1 MSNKCTTFFCKTY
14 LFIAILLLTGCAT
27 NDNNLDPTIGS
38 LGSRV
43 VEIEPI
49 EPQAE
54 FTFNRKQAIKSY
66 RSLIAITENSIGT
79 GDEIRRLADLELEAS
94 LDSRFSDDS
103 TSQQQGE
110 QESQEAI
117 RGYERYLKR
126 YPNRKDN
133 DYILYQLS
141 RAYAIDANPDKSL
154 SLLNRLVSN
163 YPESR
168 FIDEV
173 QFRRGED
180 LFVMREY
187 EQAEAA
193 YGVIVKQFP
202 DSIFYEKAL
211 YKYGWSQFK
220 QNHYADA
227 IDNYIALLDL
237 NAQTG
242 KVQAISLNNDLSRA
256 ERELLEDVVNV
267 ASLAFSY
274 EADKISL
281 TDYFNKK
288 GQRQFEPLLYLN
300 LGALYQSKERVTD
313 SAEVYLAFG
322 KRYPSSKYTA
332 EFHERAISSYQ
343 EAGFAS
349 LVLQEKIAFINRYD
363 IGTQYWVKQD
373 RDTQKTLQPVLTRH
387 LNDLATHFHA
397 LARESKKASDYK
409 VAANWYRH
417 YLRSFP
423 NDKDAAQINFLL
435 AESLYDARQYSN
447 AIVEYETTAYQYA
460 AHKNSAEAGYAALLT
475 YDALLQKDKTKQNKI
490 FQQERVAS
498 ALKFSQTFPQDARMP
513 AVLLQ
518 SAKQFFEWKDY
529 RNAIQVGYQLADN
542 LQLDKNI
549 QQATWTIIGHSHFS
563 VKRYANA
570 EQAYLTLLPMLPKN
584 SKQTTEVRESIAASI
599 YKQGEAERQAGNH
612 LQAAHHFTRLGKV
625 VPNSPTRIIAEYD
638 ATTAFIEL
646 KDWAQAISL
655 LETFRKRYP
664 NQKKWRQ
671 GINEKLA
678 LAYSQN
684 GDNAL
689 AAKEMIA
696 LSSSTKAS
704 ERKRDLMW
712 RAAELYQDAGQ
723 SSEAISI
730 YKNYVK
736 LFPKP
741 LERSIELQ
749 HRIAESYKA
758 PKDNKKRQ
766 YWLNQMV
773 VADANGKAE
782 RSPRSKYLA
791 ATATIELTIPIQQSF
806 QSAKLTVPLKNS
818 LQKKK
823 ELMQQ
828 SIKAYT
834 KAISYQVEEVTT
846 EATFQIAEIY
856 HDFANALLN
865 SQRPKGLDEEQ
876 LEEYNLLLEEQAY
889 PFEEKAIDIHI
900 ANFKRIPKGTYDQ
913 SVKNSLQVL
922 GKLMPF
928 RYAKSEAAQS
938 HVELP

>member
-1 MSNKCTTFFCKTY
+1 M
-14 LFIAILLLTGCAT
+14 AILLLAGCAS
-27 NDNNLDPTIGS
+27 NDNNLEPTIGS
-38 LGSRV
+38 LNNNASTISRAV
-43 VEIEPI
+43 QI

-54 FTFNRKQAIKSY
+54 FTINRQQAIDSY
-66 RSLIAITENSIGT
+66 RSLVAITENGIGT

-94 LDSRFSDDS
+94 LDSRFSDD
-103 TSQQQGE
+103 TTNQLQGE

-141 RAYAIDANPDKSL
+141 RAYAIDAKPEKSL
-154 SLLNRLVSN
+154 NLLNQLVSN

-173 QFRRGED
+173 QFRRGEN
-180 LFVMREY
+180 LFVLREY

-193 YGVIVKQFP
+193 YGVIVKQYP
-202 DSIFYEKAL
+202 DSLYHEKAL

-220 QNHYADA
+220 QNRYRDA
-227 IDNYIALLDL
+227 IDSYIAVLDL
-237 NAQTG
+237 NAQSD
-242 KVQAISLNNDLSRA
+242 KVQAINLNTNLGRA
-256 ERELLEDVVNV
+256 ERELLDDVVKV
-267 ASLAFSY
+267 TSLAFSY

-281 TDYFNKK
+281 ADYFNKN
-288 GQRQFEPLLYLN
+288 GRRRFEPLLYLN
-300 LGALYQSKERVTD
+300 LGELYQSKERVTD

-322 KRYPSSKYTA
+322 KRYPYSKYTP
-332 EFHERAISSYQ
+332 EFHERAINSYQ
-343 EAGFAS
+343 KAGFAT
-349 LVLQEKIAFINRYD
+349 LLLQEKIAFVNRYD
-363 IGTQYWVKQD
+363 VGTQYWTKQD
-373 RDTQKTLQPVLTRH
+373 RESQQTLQPILTRH

-397 LARESKKASDYK
+397 LARKSKKANDYE

-435 AESLYDARQYSN
+435 AESLYDAKQYSS
-447 AIVEYETTAYQYA
+447 AIVEYEKTAYQYP
-460 AHKNSAEAGYAALLT
+460 AHKNSAESGYAALLT
-475 YDALLQKDKTKQNKI
+475 YDALFQKDKSKQNKK
-490 FQQERVAS
+490 FQQKRVAS
-498 ALKFSQTFPQDARMP
+498 ALKFSQGFPQDSRMP
-513 AVLLQ
+513 TVLLQ

-529 RNAIQVGYQLADN
+529 PNATQAGYQLADN
-542 LQLDKNI
+542 LQLDKKI
-549 QQATWTIIGHSHFS
+549 HRAAWTIIGHSHFGD
-563 VKRYANA
+563 KQYASA
-570 EQAYLTLLPMLPKN
+570 EQAYLALLPMLPKN
-584 SKQTTEVRESIAASI
+584 SKQTAEIRENIAASI
-599 YKQGEAERQAGNH
+599 YKQGEAERTAGNH

-625 VPNSPTRIIAEYD
+625 VPNSPTRVIAEYD

-646 KDWAQAISL
+646 KDWPQAISL
-655 LETFRKRYP
+655 LEAFRKRYP
-664 NQKKWRQ
+664 KQKKWQQ
-671 GINEKLA
+671 GVSEKLA

-684 GDNAL
+684 GNNTL
-689 AAKEMIA
+689 AAKEMID
-696 LSSSTKAS
+696 LSNSTKAP

-723 SSEAISI
+723 SNEAISI

-741 LERSIELQ
+741 LERSIELT

-758 PKDNKKRQ
+758 KKDNKKRQ
-766 YWLNQMV
+766 YWLNQIV
-773 VADANGKAE
+773 IADANGKAE

-791 ATATIELTIPIQQSF
+791 ATATIELTKPIQQSF
-806 QSAKLTVPLKNS
+806 QSAKLTVPLKKS
-818 LQKKK
+818 LKKK
-823 ELMQQ
+823 KKLMQQ

-834 KAISYQVEEVTT
+834 KAMNYQVEEVTT

-856 HDFANALLN
+856 HNFANALLN
-865 SQRPKGLDEEQ
+865 SQRPKRLNEEQ

-900 ANFKRIPKGTYDQ
+900 SNFKRIPTGTYDQ
-913 SVKNSLQVL
+913 SVKRSLEVL

-928 RYAKSEAAQS
+928 RYAKTEAVQS